1 MNKISSSYFISRGTD
16 KASSLFKR
24 VRFMPLYSFP
34 HHAEQGCKAVKN
46 KNRFFIH
53 LDIDA
58 FFAQV
63 EQRDNPYLKGR
74 PVSVGGN
81 GGMKGICMTAS
92 YEARRYGVEIGMSVV
107 EAMRLCP
114 DLISVPSYGTKYE
127 AILLNILHQI
137 SRKYVPEECIEQ
149 YSIDE
154 CFLEITGVAKDW
166 LSAVKLA
173 RRIKLMIWEQ
183 ERLTSSIGLSYNK
196 SYSKIATKFNKP
208 DGLAVVREENKE
220 DVMYKQP
227 VEKIWGI
234 GRRITARMHL
244 LGIMTIGDLANSNF
258 HAVHKEFGINGVI
271 LRKIA
276 RGEDTAGI
284 YIKKERLEKSFNHAH
299 TLTDTIYSRAEIE
312 NEIKRMVEYVCRKM
326 RAKSLIA
333 TQLGFFIR
341 YDDLGSIGDSVK
353 MRPPSN
359 DERDLLFYSKA
370 IYNTFPE
377 PTPARKA
384 RQFGITA
391 FDLHPVTGYNLDLFK
406 KFQNLPYREID
417 CLKEKW
423 GERIIR
429 VGLDAQ

>member
-1 MNKISSSYFISRGTD
+1 MEKISSSYFIARGTD
-16 KASSLFKR
+16 RSSSLFKR

-34 HHAEQGCKAVKN
+34 HHAEQSTKAERN
-46 KNRFFIH
+46 QNRYFIH
-53 LDIDA
+53 MDIDA

-63 EQRDNPYLKGR
+63 EQRDNPKLRGK

-92 YEARRYGVEIGMSVV
+92 YEARAYGVEIGMSVV

-127 AILLNILHQI
+127 AILQNILEHV
-137 SRKYVPEECIEQ
+137 SRYVPDEFIEQ

-154 CFLEITGVAKDW
+154 CFLEITHVVKDW
-166 LSAVKLA
+166 LGAIKLA
-173 RRIKLMIWEQ
+173 HKIKKMIWDLEH
-183 ERLTSSIGLSYNK
+183 LTSSIGLSYNK
-196 SYSKIATKFNKP
+196 SYSKLATKFDKP
-208 DGLAVVREENKE
+208 DGLAVIREENK
-220 DVMYKQP
+220 DIVYRQP
-227 VEKIWGI
+227 VEKLWGI
-234 GRRITARMHL
+234 GKRIMARMHL
-244 LGIMTIGDLANSNF
+244 LGIVTIGDLANSNF

-299 TLTDTIYSRAEIE
+299 TLSDAIYTQSEID
-312 NEIKRMVEYVCRKM
+312 NEIKRMVEYICRRM
-326 RAKSLIA
+326 RAKDFIA

-341 YDDLGSIGDSVK
+341 YDDLGSVGDSVK
-353 MRPPSN
+353 LKPPTN
-359 DERDLLFYSKA
+359 DERDLMFYCKK
-370 IYNTFPE
+370 IYETFPK
-377 PTPARKA
+377 PSYARKA

-391 FDLHPVTGYNLDLFK
+391 FDLRRVTGYNLDLFK
-406 KFQNLPYREID
+406 KFQNLPYKEID
-417 CLKEKW
+417 FLKEKW